1 MLNEP
6 VRLQKFIASSGR
18 GSRREAEAWIE
29 SGKVYVNGRKA
40 DLGMKVIPGQDRVT
54 LKGEVL
60 EPPEMVTV
68 IFHKPRGFLCN
79 HDGRREGGTIFDT
92 FSELKGLK
100 VVAGLEK
107 DAAGL
112 IMLSNDGNLMQS
124 FGQCYRDIER
134 VFKIRVK
141 GELPEKLLERLVRGI
156 KFEDRVVK
164 LERIKFLE
172 SKGEQFWYEVV
183 MVDHRDRL
191 LEKLFKSLNH
201 PLQRITQVGFAELRD
216 DVLKKGKGR
225 VLTHKE
231 LDKLRETIGVT
242 S

>member
-1 MLNEP
+1 MSNEP
-6 VRLQKFIASSGR
+6 VRLQKYIASSGR

-54 LKGEVL
+54 VKGEVL
-60 EPPEMVTV
+60 EQPEMVTV

-79 HDGRREGGTIFDT
+79 NDGRREGGTIFET
-92 FSELKGLK
+92 FPELVGLK

-107 DAAGL
+107 DASGL

-124 FGQCYRDIER
+124 FGQCYREIER
-134 VFKIRVK
+134 VFKIRIK
-141 GELPEKLLERLVRGI
+141 GELSDKLLERLARGV
-156 KFEDRVVK
+156 KFEERIVK
-164 LERIKFLE
+164 LDAIKLIE
-172 SKGEQFWYEVV
+172 KKGEQSWYEVV
-183 MVDHRDRL
+183 IVDHRDRL

-201 PLQRITQVGFAELRD
+201 PLQRVVQVGFADLRD
-216 DVLKKGKGR
+216 DALKKGKGR

-231 LDKLRETIGVT
+231 LDRLRETIGVVT
-242 S
+242 